1 MVSQTFR
8 GLWGISPVRM
18 ISSVKNYSSFSFMT
32 FLLIYF
38 PKGIA
43 SYLWWHLINA
53 CRMEVK
59 ASQSERVKRTVSP
72 AEILSPSL
80 VSSFLL
86 LWCLSVHCTNKVC
99 PFSSCQPGNLLQL
112 SHLLPDT
119 VTQHTPP
126 TPDGSLLLH
135 LLARIYKDFHASR
148 LAHGWAHPKIEAL
161 YEHQKRPKQSNW
173 TWKSCVSIPF
183 CTLVLLIFL
192 LLHTNTLSWKLCY
205 PQLSPEFFTNIQGP
219 LKGHIRE
226 LKRFL

>member
-1 MVSQTFR
+1 M
-8 GLWGISPVRM
+8 G
-18 ISSVKNYSSFSFMT
+18 
-32 FLLIYF
+32 
-38 PKGIA
+38 
-43 SYLWWHLINA
+43 HLINA

-59 ASQSERVKRTVSP
+59 ASQSERAKRTVSP

-99 PFSSCQPGNLLQL
+99 PFSGCQPGNLLQL
-112 SHLLPDT
+112 SHLFPDT
-119 VTQHTPP
+119 VTQHTPS

-148 LAHGWAHPKIEAL
+148 LAHGWAHPRIEAL

-183 CTLVLLIFL
+183 CILVLLIFFIIAYKYFVLEIL
-192 LLHTNTLSWKLCY
+192 LPSTVSRILHKYSRSTQRPHQRTEKISLSFIFDFTILCNLIPTLPWS
-205 PQLSPEFFTNIQGP
+205 ED
-219 LKGHIRE
+219 
-226 LKRFL
+226 